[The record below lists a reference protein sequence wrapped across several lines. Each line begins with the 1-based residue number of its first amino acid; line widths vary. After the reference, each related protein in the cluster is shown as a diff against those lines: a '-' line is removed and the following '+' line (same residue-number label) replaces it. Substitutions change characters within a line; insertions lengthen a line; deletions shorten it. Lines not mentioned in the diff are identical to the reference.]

1 MSKPLLRA
9 ALASALIVFA
19 AGCQQQSETAS
30 APAVAPVS
38 AGPDAALLASIKLL
52 KAGDF
57 NGLMQ
62 NALPPAEYAKVK
74 TDWNKDQEPVTDE
87 DRAKFTATMT
97 KLTAPDAET
106 AIYTEIEPQLKAFD
120 AQYQTQIPMYV
131 AMGSSWLQGLVQQS
145 KDMSDA
151 SKQQAVAAIN
161 TLGGWVTKTRFTD
174 PDKIKQIVAIT
185 VKTAR
190 DLNLKTL
197 DEARGLSYEQGM
209 QKAQAAYGAVKQAFN
224 VYGFSLDETFDS
236 IKPEVVSNDGKTAK
250 LKVSY
255 TLLGT
260 PLSGETEMVNVD
272 GRWYGK
278 DTIDKLKEKAA
289 ADAAGSSAAPVEQAA
304 SEAAKP
310 AAQG

>member
-1 MSKPLLRA
+1 MSKLLLRA
-9 ALASALIVFA
+9 AFTSALIVFA
-19 AGCQQQSETAS
+19 AGCQQQSDTTS
-30 APAVAPVS
+30 APAIAPAS
-38 AGPDAALLASIKLL
+38 AGPDVALLASIKLL
-52 KAGDF
+52 RAGDF

-62 NALPPAEYAKVK
+62 NALPPAEFAKVK
-74 TDWNKDQEPVTDE
+74 ADWNKDQEPVTDE
-87 DRAKFTATMT
+87 DRAKFTATMG

-106 AIYTEIEPQLKAFD
+106 AIYAEIEPQLKQFD
-120 AQYQTQIPMYV
+120 AQYQQQIPMYV
-131 AMGSSWLQGLVQQS
+131 TMGSSWLQGLVQQS

-161 TLGGWVTKTRFTD
+161 TLGAWVTKTRFTD
-174 PDKIKQIVAIT
+174 PDKIKQVIAIV

-209 QKAQAAYGAVKQAFN
+209 QKAQVAYGALKQAFN

-236 IKPEVVSNDGKTAK
+236 IKPEVVSNDGKAAK

-260 PLSGETEMVNVD
+260 PLTGETDMVNVD

-278 DTIDKLKEKAA
+278 ETIERMNEHREEAA
-289 ADAAGSSAAPVEQAA
+289 AAAPPAPAPDVPPPQAGG
-304 SEAAKP
+304 KK
-310 AAQG
+310 G

>member
-1 MSKPLLRA
+1 MQWVQCSRCSKWRQ
-9 ALASALIVFA
+9 V
-19 AGCQQQSETAS
+19 
-30 APAVAPVS
+30 
-38 AGPDAALLASIKLL
+38 
-52 KAGDF
+52 
-57 NGLMQ
+57 
-62 NALPPAEYAKVK
+62 PPAEYAKVK
-74 TDWNKDQEPVTDE
+74 ADWNKDQEPVTDE

-106 AIYTEIEPQLKAFD
+106 AIYAEIEPQLKAFD

-255 TLLGT
+255 ALFDS
-260 PLSGETEMVNVD
+260 PMSFESEMKKVD
-272 GRWYGK
+272 GKWYGK
-278 DTIDKLKEKAA
+278 DMLDQIEKAKAEEASAVA
-289 ADAAGSSAAPVEQAA
+289 ADDSA
-304 SEAAKP
+304 EAADSAEGEDSED
-310 AAQG
+310 AAAEQ